1 MALKTYTREIFML
14 YCERGVQL
22 LTCDGDPKYQAEIR
36 INSNFYA
43 VIRSVESKDT
53 ENKFSVH
60 KVGLLSIEDK
70 DNAHPDDYPEGKRYI
85 LKVRDGE
92 GAEFLIYEVD
102 CFYLEENA
110 IRESNSRNEEI
121 DAFYEYL
128 RSKIPNSAI
137 ELIISLIQYDIE
149 NESVIDDWKDH
160 FMDNLGV
167 ESYKVLKNRA
177 ERLLDMHPPYWC

>member
-1 MALKTYTREIFML
+1 ML
-14 YCERGVQL
+14 YCEQGVQL

-36 INSNFYA
+36 INSIFYA

-70 DNAHPDDYPEGKRYI
+70 DNAHPDDYQEGKRYI

-92 GAEFLIYEVD
+92 GVDFLIYEVD

-110 IRESNSRNEEI
+110 IRESNIRNEEI

-137 ELIISLIQYDIE
+137 ELIVDIIKMSELE
-149 NESVIDDWKDH
+149 NESIIDNWKDH
-160 FMDNLGV
+160 LMNNFGV
-167 ESYKVLKNRA
+167 ESFKAFKNRV
-177 ERLLDMHPPYWC
+177 ERFKEIHPPYWC